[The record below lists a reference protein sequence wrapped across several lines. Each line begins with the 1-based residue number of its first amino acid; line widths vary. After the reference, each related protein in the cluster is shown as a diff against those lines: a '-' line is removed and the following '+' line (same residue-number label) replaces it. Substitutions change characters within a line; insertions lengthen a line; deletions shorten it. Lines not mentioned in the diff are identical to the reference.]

1 MIHDQYSHIIIMIAL
16 VIPSHQLA
24 NNVAFQCFGF
34 DLSAFCDH
42 TSKMLLLN
50 VTGRIGKKISNKKY

>member
-1 MIHDQYSHIIIMIAL
+1 MIAL

-24 NNVAFQCFGF
+24 NNVAFQSFGF

-50 VTGRIGKKISNKKY
+50 VTGRIEKKISNKKC